1 MVLKFRSKHS
11 HEHPVAS
18 GEPCLSSKRA
28 ACAKAQEALEGSL
41 EASGSAFQC
50 WDPEGTR
57 KSPRVKP
64 EEPTVPPRSR
74 THKMSDKFCGLKD
87 ANLEIVFPKL

>member
-18 GEPCLSSKRA
+18 GEPCLLSKRA
-28 ACAKAQEALEGSL
+28 ACAKAQEPLEGSL
-41 EASGSAFQC
+41 EASDSAFQC